1 MKCYEAGRVYDNFFP
16 AMTQSAT
23 SKMIVMLPLKLPE
36 MEPVVEYLS
45 IYQWQTNCLILLIYY
60 AATDKF
66 KEV

>member
-1 MKCYEAGRVYDNFFP
+1 
-16 AMTQSAT
+16 
-23 SKMIVMLPLKLPE
+23 MIVMLPLKLPE